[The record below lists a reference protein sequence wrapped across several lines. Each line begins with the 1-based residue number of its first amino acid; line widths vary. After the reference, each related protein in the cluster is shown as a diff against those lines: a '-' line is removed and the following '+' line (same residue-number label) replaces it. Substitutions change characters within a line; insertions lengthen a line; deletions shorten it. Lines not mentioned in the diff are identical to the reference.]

1 MHEYYTP
8 KVPKFQ
14 AILSKSTIFVNYDH
28 FYVNTIMLTNDTVFA
43 LSFIIF
49 DEPPIYSGVNTKN
62 SLNVEYE

>member
-43 LSFIIF
+43 LSF
-49 DEPPIYSGVNTKN
+49 GKMNR
-62 SLNVEYE
+62 

>member
-28 FYVNTIMLTNDTVFA
+28 FYVNTIMLTNDTVLPYP
-43 LSFIIF
+43 LSFSTNHLYIA
-49 DEPPIYSGVNTKN
+49 G
-62 SLNVEYE
+62 